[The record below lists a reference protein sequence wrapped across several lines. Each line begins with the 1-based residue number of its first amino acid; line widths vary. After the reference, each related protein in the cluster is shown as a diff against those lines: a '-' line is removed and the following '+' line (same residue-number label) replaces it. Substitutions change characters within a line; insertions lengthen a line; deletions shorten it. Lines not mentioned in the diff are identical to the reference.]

1 MEKKD
6 AQGQLVRQ
14 IGLVSAIVF
23 VMSSVIGTGV
33 FKKIAAMS
41 ASLES
46 PKMVLLA
53 WLVAGL
59 ITLAGALSNAEVA
72 SMLVDSGGE
81 YVYFR
86 KIYNKFF
93 AFMFGWANFAVIRTA
108 SIASI
113 AYVFAQSVN
122 SIFVLPPIA
131 ENLAQINIFGLF
143 PFDNFSVKLVAIA
156 LILFLT
162 YFNYRGLKLG
172 ESLSR
177 ILVAIMVISMLLII
191 ILGLSSDAGSWQ
203 NLTTNSIK
211 HHTEVTPGSFFKIM
225 AMACL
230 SAFWAYEGWASV
242 GFIGG
247 EIKNPQ
253 RNLPLAIVFGSLG
266 IMVIYML
273 MNLVY
278 LYILPIDKFIDI
290 YESKNGIAAVEVVK
304 SFGGKWGSFFISA
317 LILITTFNCTSMT
330 ILLAARLFYKMASE
344 KVFFK
349 QANFIHP
356 QYNTPSNALFIQAI
370 WSSLLVL
377 SGTFDTLTDML
388 IFAAFIFYGATTL
401 GVFILRKKMPDT
413 PRPYKAW
420 GYPVVPAIFIVFCIA
435 LIINTIIEKPA
446 EALTGLGLIAT
457 GIPFYLYW
465 NRGGKQI

>member
-1 MEKKD
+1 MQKKE
-6 AQGQLVRQ
+6 AQGQLIRR

-33 FKKIAAMS
+33 FKKIASMS

-46 PKMVLLA
+46 PQLVLLA
-53 WLVAGL
+53 WFVAGL

-72 SMLVDSGGE
+72 SMLADSGGE

-93 AFMFGWANFAVIRTA
+93 AFLFGWTNFAVIRTA

-122 SIFVLPPIA
+122 SIIVLPSTNS
-131 ENLAQINIFGLF
+131 NLAQISLLGLH
-143 PFDNFSVKLVAIA
+143 PFDNLSVKLVAIG

-177 ILVAIMVISMLLII
+177 ALVAIMVVSMLLII
-191 ILGLSSDAGSWQ
+191 VFGLTSDQGSWL
-203 NLTTNSIK
+203 NITTNSLK
-211 HHTEVTPGSFFKIM
+211 HTTEVTPGSFFKIM

-253 RNLPLAIVFGSLG
+253 RNLPLAIVFGTLG
-266 IMVIYML
+266 IMAIYML

-278 LYILPIDKFIDI
+278 LYILPIDRFIDI

-304 SFGGKWGSFFISA
+304 SFGGEWGGLFISA
-317 LILITTFNCTSMT
+317 LILITTFNCTSVT

-344 KVFFK
+344 DVFFK
-349 QANFIHP
+349 KANFIHP
-356 QYNTPSNALFIQAI
+356 KYNTPSNALFIQSV
-370 WSSLLVL
+370 WSSLLVM

-420 GYPVVPAIFIVFCIA
+420 GYPIVPALFIVFCIA
-435 LIINTIIEKPA
+435 LIIYTIIEKPT
-446 EALTGLGLIAT
+446 EALTGLGLMAT
-457 GIPFYLYW
+457 GVPFYIYW
-465 NRGGKQI
+465 NRGKE